1 MIKSDKIK
9 VNISYRNITH
19 YIKLGY
25 NPILNKEL
33 EIETSHLST
42 SSHVKIDVICK
53 ICGIE
58 NNIMYYKYID
68 NIERH
73 GFYGCRK
80 CSRQKAAMTSL
91 EKYGVDNYSKTNEW
105 KDRVEKTNIDKFGYK
120 TNLLSPDY
128 KESISNIL
136 LAKYGTKNWW
146 EIRNTNKKSKLVII
160 DNIIKN
166 VIIYSEDLYDDGFIN
181 DNYLLYRNECRR
193 ITNSNIKNIMIEWDG
208 IDYYTKEDISS
219 NFTLPHNDPGYP
231 TIDHKE
237 SVYFGFTNNISPEDI
252 GSNNNL
258 CITKRGINSTKR
270 DLCELEFL
278 DKFKDKLVETVF
290 NI

>member
-1 MIKSDKIK
+1 MLSFFYIKIK
-9 VNISYRNITH
+9 YVIT
-19 YIKLGY
+19 L
-25 NPILNKEL
+25 
-33 EIETSHLST
+33 
-42 SSHVKIDVICK
+42 CK
-53 ICGIE
+53 IIINQIC
-58 NNIMYYKYID
+58 
-68 NIERH
+68 
-73 GFYGCRK
+73 
-80 CSRQKAAMTSL
+80 
-91 EKYGVDNYSKTNEW
+91 
-105 KDRVEKTNIDKFGYK
+105 YK
-120 TNLLSPDY
+120 TNLLSHDY

-208 IDYYTKEDISS
+208 IDYYNKEDISS